1 MSLCKS
7 ECGIVS
13 VIWSSSSSRES
24 EYALSD
30 WVDVTFDAEILSQP
44 QLYSRSETLMNFFL
58 SFILCV
64 NDFLH
69 MSLKQLK
76 QLNPVQLLLAPTPT
90 KLLVQ
95 TCLLLST
102 INRYQFAAHKP
113 LFALTS
119 IYFCSSPQVSLGV
132 AVYRP
137 QKHNEDFIQ
146 EFFFQEFLNRLNY

>member
-13 VIWSSSSSRES
+13 VIWSSSSSSSRGES

-30 WVDVTFDAEILSQP
+30 WVDVTFDAERSYLSHSFT
-44 QLYSRSETLMNFFL
+44 LGLKRSWTFFL
-58 SFILCV
+58 SFIL
-64 NDFLH
+64 NDVLH
-69 MSLKQLK
+69 MSLK

-137 QKHNEDFIQ
+137 QKHSEDFIL
-146 EFFFQEFLNRLNY
+146 EFQEFLNRLNY

>member
-1 MSLCKS
+1 MIFFNMS
-7 ECGIVS
+7 
-13 VIWSSSSSRES
+13 
-24 EYALSD
+24 
-30 WVDVTFDAEILSQP
+30 
-44 QLYSRSETLMNFFL
+44 
-58 SFILCV
+58 
-64 NDFLH
+64 
-69 MSLKQLK
+69 LK

-119 IYFCSSPQVSLGV
+119 IYFCSSPQGSLGV

-137 QKHNEDFIQ
+137 QKHSEDFIL
-146 EFFFQEFLNRLNY
+146 EFQEFLTGLTTRLCQWWLSG

>member
-1 MSLCKS
+1 MIFFNMS
-7 ECGIVS
+7 
-13 VIWSSSSSRES
+13 
-24 EYALSD
+24 
-30 WVDVTFDAEILSQP
+30 
-44 QLYSRSETLMNFFL
+44 
-58 SFILCV
+58 
-64 NDFLH
+64 
-69 MSLKQLK
+69 LK
-76 QLNPVQLLLAPTPT
+76 QLNPVQPLLAPTPT

-137 QKHNEDFIQ
+137 QKHSEDFIL
-146 EFFFQEFLNRLNY
+146 EFQEFLNRLNY